1 MPAHVPLASWRNES
15 DARNDCPSEAVLSLD
30 GSTEASWQFKLFNSV
45 QAVPDSWPACGID
58 MEPIDVPGHWQLQ
71 GYDHPIS
78 MLNIRFPD
86 AHQWCPMTINWC
98 YERTFT
104 PPLSWLAEQQVRVVF
119 AGVDSAF
126 HIWCNGQWVGYSQ
139 DSRLPA
145 GFDLTDYLRAGENVL
160 SVMVMRFCDGS
171 YLEGQDMWN
180 LSGIYRSVS
189 LLAKPLAR
197 ISDFRVTAA
206 LDSHYLHG
214 QLDLQVDVEGARDCR
229 IATACTKG
237 MTLQAS
243 RYSAMCTNRYPTN

>member
-15 DARNDCPSEAVLSLD
+15 DARNDRPSEAVLSLD
-30 GSTEASWQFKLFNSV
+30 GSTEASWQFRLFNSV
-45 QAVPDSWPACGID
+45 QAVPDSWPARGMTWSLLRC
-58 MEPIDVPGHWQLQ
+58 Q
-71 GYDHPIS
+71 GTGNCKATIIRSIP
-78 MLNIRFPD
+78 MLNIRSRRPPVVPD
-86 AHQWCPMTINWC
+86 DNQLGVMR
-98 YERTFT
+98 ERYTT
-104 PPLSWLAEQQVRVVF
+104 AELVAEQQVRVVF

-126 HIWCNGQWVGYSQ
+126 HLWCNGQWVGYSQ

-145 GFDLTDYLRAGENVL
+145 EFDLTDYLRAGENVL

-206 LDSHYLHG
+206 LDSHYLQAIRSAG
-214 QLDLQVDVEGARDCR
+214 RRRGARAAGSR
-229 IATACTKG
+229 RLCTKG
-237 MTLQAS
+237 MMLQAS
-243 RYSAMCTNRYPTN
+243 RYFAMCTRSVPNK